1 MTEDHKRLLA
11 VFDVRVRDLME
22 LCDRQKQKINELEDF
37 LVQKEGELQQAMK
50 TIEELNAKC
59 DNMLTARVVSV
70 NEGEMKSARM
80 RLSKLVREVDKCTI
94 KRIEAMDDKFLIHVE
109 IAGKSYGIRINRSEE
124 QVAREAVRQIRMKMD
139 QYRKKYS
146 EVDVKD
152 LLAMVT
158 FQLSVENLMLEDKN
172 DTSPFTEKIQEL
184 TDKLE
189 SYLKDK

>member
-22 LCDRQKQKINELEDF
+22 LCDRQRQKINELEGF
-37 LVQKEGELQQAMK
+37 LVQKEGELRQAMK

-70 NEGEMKSARM
+70 NEKCQDEVIQVSAGSRQ
-80 RLSKLVREVDKCTI
+80 VHCTI

-109 IAGKSYGIRINRSEE
+109 IAGKSYGVRIDRSEE
-124 QVAREAVRQIRMKMD
+124 QVAREAVRQIRKKMD

-158 FQLSVENLMLEDKN
+158 FQLSVENLKLEDKN